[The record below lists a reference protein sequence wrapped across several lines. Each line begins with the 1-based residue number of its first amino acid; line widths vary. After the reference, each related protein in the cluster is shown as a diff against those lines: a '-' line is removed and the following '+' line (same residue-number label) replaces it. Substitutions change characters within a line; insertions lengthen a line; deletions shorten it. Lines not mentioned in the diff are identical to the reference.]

1 MRSIQDKL
9 GCSQLNQLYEEQR
22 VPVQSQQSSILSIK
36 SDLKQQEK

>member
-9 GCSQLNQLYEEQR
+9 NCSQLQQLYEEQR
-22 VPVQSQQSSILSIK
+22 APVQSQQSIFSIK